1 MLRHIYK
8 NQMIQFLRYTG
19 YSKKKAKQIY
29 DRFEAAM
36 IAQNRYLCHVKY
48 SRHHQSR
55 SYRLSGAF
63 TWAETKQGPAYW
75 AKIHNKAF
83 QWEHCRG

>member
-19 YSKKKAKQIY
+19 HSKKKAKQIY

-36 IAQNRYLCHVKY
+36 VAQNRYSSHVKY
-48 SRHHQSR
+48 SRPYQSR

-63 TWAETKQGPAYW
+63 NWAETKQGAAYW
-75 AKIHNKAF
+75 AKIYNKAY